1 MTYTLK
7 SPLPVALGIY
17 AQLCIYNALKCHQTI
32 FSIILTQ
39 PLARKIRHRSRAIE
53 IPIPRLRRQNPI
65 RHARLPVPLRR
76 RLRRPRPIE
85 PSPCT
90 FETRHLRLGIHHEPR
105 FVRVGVRRRVGVG
118 GGAGAG
124 RGFRGA
130 VGRGDRNSS
139 VAGFQGAFPAGAGVD
154 VVEVGGAV
162 GVGLGP
168 FATESGSEALRSMSK
183 PSP

>member
-1 MTYTLK
+1 MPPTNLR
-7 SPLPVALGIY
+7 
-17 AQLCIYNALKCHQTI
+17 
-32 FSIILTQ
+32 SIILAQ
-39 PLARKIRHRSRAIE
+39 SLPRKVRHRSRTIE
-53 IPIPRLRRQNPI
+53 VSIPRLRRQNSI
-65 RHARLPVPLRR
+65 RHTRLPIPLRR

-85 PSPCT
+85 PPPRT
-90 FETRHLRLGIHHEPR
+90 FETRHLCLCIHHEPR

-168 FATESGSEALRSMSK
+168 LTTESGSEAVRSMSK
-183 PSP
+183 PPP